1 MTLSWPSDDQQKT
14 GRELRIVDDA
24 AMADSAE
31 TVETPRRTVW
41 LVGPGFLFL
50 SGLSVYTCRLAN
62 ALTADHDVS
71 LLLLDKL
78 IPARLYPGGRRIGQD
93 LSCLRYADDV
103 RVVGKIDWF
112 WGGRL
117 RHAVRTLR
125 RERPDVLVLQWWT
138 AATLHTYLVLAVAA
152 RRAGVP
158 VVIEFHEVQDTGE
171 ASMPLLARYCRRVM
185 PALLARASGVLV
197 HSRHDLDLVH
207 ATYGETLLRH
217 LVVDTAPHGPYDHLP
232 SALAPDEPADG
243 VTRLLFFG
251 LIRPYKGLEDLV
263 AAFTALSPEQAAR
276 FTLTVVGET
285 WEGWTRPA
293 ELIAAS
299 PHSNRITF
307 VNRYVSDEEAGR
319 FFAAADALVLPYRR
333 GSASGP
339 LQIAMSCGIHVLLY
353 AVGGLVQAVA
363 DYEGAVLV
371 PADDVVALGEA
382 LLDLPAQRA
391 RRFPD
396 PHSWSPTTAAL
407 DRITDAVV
415 SRRRVTHLTT
425 TTSAE

>member
-1 MTLSWPSDDQQKT
+1 VDEAAM
-14 GRELRIVDDA
+14 DDA
-24 AMADSAE
+24 ANDTAGSGGA
-31 TVETPRRTVW
+31 PRRTIW

-71 LLLLDKL
+71 LLLLNKL
-78 IPARLYPGGRRIGQD
+78 IPARLYPGGRRIGRD
-93 LSCLRYADDV
+93 LSCLSYADGV

-112 WGGRL
+112 WRGQL
-117 RHAVRTLR
+117 RHAVRMLR
-125 RERPDVLVLQWWT
+125 RERPEVLVLQWWT

-171 ASMPLLARYCRRVM
+171 ASMPLLARYCHRVM
-185 PALLARASGVLV
+185 PALLARASGALV
-197 HSRHDLDLVH
+197 HSRHDLDQVLT
-207 ATYGETLLRH
+207 TYGAARLQH

-232 SALAPDEPADG
+232 PALTPDEPVEPADG

-251 LIRPYKGLEDLV
+251 LIRPYKGVEDLV
-263 AAFTALSPEQAAR
+263 AAFNALSPEQAAR

-299 PHSNRITF
+299 PHAGRITF

-319 FFAAADALVLPYRR
+319 FFATADALVLPYRR

-339 LQIAMSCGIHVLLY
+339 LQIAMSRGIHVLLY
-353 AVGGLVQAVA
+353 PVGGLVEAVA

-371 PADDVVALGEA
+371 PGGDVDALRAA

-396 PHSWSPTTAAL
+396 PHSWSATTAAL
-407 DRITDAVV
+407 DRITDAVT
-415 SRRRVTHLTT
+415 SRGRVANLTT
-425 TTSAE
+425 TARAE

>member
-1 MTLSWPSDDQQKT
+1 MEGIA
-14 GRELRIVDDA
+14 GRGEA
-24 AMADSAE
+24 
-31 TVETPRRTVW
+31 PRRTVW

-62 ALTADHDVS
+62 ALAADHDVS
-71 LLLLDKL
+71 LVLLDKL
-78 IPARLYPGGRRIGQD
+78 IPARLYPGGRRVGRD

-103 RVVGKIDWF
+103 REVGKIDWF
-112 WGGRL
+112 WRGELARV
-117 RHAVRTLR
+117 VRVLR

-138 AATLHTYLVLAVAA
+138 AATLHTYLVLAAAA

-185 PALLARASGVLV
+185 PALLARASGALV
-197 HSRHDLDLVH
+197 HSRHDLEVVS
-207 ATYGETLLRH
+207 ATYGAARLRH

-232 SALAPDEPADG
+232 RAPAPEERADG

-251 LIRPYKGLEDLV
+251 LIRPYKGVEDLV
-263 AAFTALSPEQAAR
+263 TAFNALSSEQAAR

-299 PHSNRITF
+299 PHADRITF

-319 FFAAADALVLPYRR
+319 FFGAADALVLPYRR

-339 LQIAMSCGIHVLLY
+339 LQIAMSRGIHVLLY
-353 AVGGLVQAVA
+353 AVGGLVEAVA

-371 PADDVVALGEA
+371 PGGDVAALGAA
-382 LLDLPAQRA
+382 LLALPGQRA

-396 PHSWSPTTAAL
+396 PHSWAATTAAL
-407 DRITDAVV
+407 DRITDEVTARGHVV
-415 SRRRVTHLTT
+415 DLAANVG
-425 TTSAE
+425 AE

>member
-1 MTLSWPSDDQQKT
+1 VEIED
-14 GRELRIVDDA
+14 GVVVDGIA
-24 AMADSAE
+24 GQ
-31 TVETPRRTVW
+31 VEVRRRMVW

-50 SGLSVYTCRLAN
+50 SGMSVYTCRLAN
-62 ALTADHDVS
+62 ALAAEHDVS
-71 LLLLDKL
+71 LLLLNRL
-78 IPARLYPGGRRIGQD
+78 IPARLYPGGRRIGRD
-93 LSCLRYADDV
+93 LSCLSYADDV

-112 WGGRL
+112 WRDQL
-117 RHAVRTLR
+117 RRAVRVLR

-138 AATLHTYLVLAVAA
+138 AATLHTYLVLATAA

-185 PALLARASGVLV
+185 PALLARASGALV
-197 HSRHDLDLVH
+197 HSRHDLDAVV
-207 ATYGETLLRH
+207 ATYGAARLRH

-232 SALAPDEPADG
+232 PTLAPDESAGG

-251 LIRPYKGLEDLV
+251 LIRPYKGVEDLV
-263 AAFTALSPEQAAR
+263 AAFNALSPEQAAC

-285 WEGWTRPA
+285 WEGWNRPA

-299 PHSNRITF
+299 PHADRITF
-307 VNRYVSDEEAGR
+307 VNRYVSDAEAGR
-319 FFAAADALVLPYRR
+319 FFANADALVLPYRR

-339 LQIAMSCGIHVLLY
+339 LQIAMSRGIHVLLY
-353 AVGGLVQAVA
+353 AVGGLVEAVA

-371 PADDVVALGEA
+371 PGGDVDALRAA

-396 PHSWSPTTAAL
+396 PHSWSATTKAL
-407 DRITDAVV
+407 DRITDAV
-415 SRRRVTHLTT
+415 S
-425 TTSAE
+425 S

>member
-1 MTLSWPSDDQQKT
+1 MDDIA
-14 GRELRIVDDA
+14 GLG
-24 AMADSAE
+24 
-31 TVETPRRTVW
+31 ETPRRTVW

-62 ALTADHDVS
+62 ALATEHQVS
-71 LLLLDKL
+71 LLRLDKL
-78 IPARLYPGGRRIGQD
+78 IPTRLYPGGRRVGRD
-93 LSCLRYADDV
+93 LSCLSYADDV
-103 RVVGKIDWF
+103 RVVGKVDWF
-112 WGGRL
+112 WGAQLAR
-117 RHAVRTLR
+117 AVRLLR

-185 PALLARASGVLV
+185 PALLAHASGALV
-197 HSRHDLDLVH
+197 HSRHDLDLVLS
-207 ATYGETLLRH
+207 TYGASRLRH

-232 SALAPDEPADG
+232 SAAEPEQCRGSDGSAGG

-251 LIRPYKGLEDLV
+251 LIRPYKGVEDLV
-263 AAFTALSPEQAAR
+263 TAFNALSPEQAAR
-276 FTLTVVGET
+276 FSLTVVGET

-299 PHSNRITF
+299 PHADRITF

-319 FFAAADALVLPYRR
+319 FFAAADAVVLPYRR

-339 LQIAMSCGIHVLLY
+339 LQIAMSRGIHVLLY
-353 AVGGLVQAVA
+353 AVGGLVEATA

-371 PADDVVALGEA
+371 PGDDVDALRAA
-382 LLDLPAQRA
+382 LLGLPARRA
-391 RRFPD
+391 QRFPD
-396 PHSWSPTTAAL
+396 PHSWAATTAAL
-407 DRITDAVV
+407 DRITDAVT
-415 SRRRVTHLTT
+415 SRGRGADLATT
-425 TTSAE
+425 ARAE